1 MTSRPRLAR
10 WGLVAAVVLVLVL
23 IPVLVVARPYLGA
36 VLGLG
41 FGAGR
46 DASLVDLRSTEDLRA
61 RFNADEGS
69 PRLVLLVAP
78 T

>member
-1 MTSRPRLAR
+1 MISRLVR
-10 WGLVAAVVLVLVL
+10 WGLVAAAVLVLLL

-41 FGAGR
+41 LVQEQGS
-46 DASLVDLRSTEDLRA
+46 SLVELRSIDDLRA
-61 RFNADEGS
+61 RFDADTGV
-69 PRLVLLVAP
+69 PRLVLLASP

>member
-1 MTSRPRLAR
+1 MSRLVR
-10 WGLVAAVVLVLVL
+10 WGLMVVVVLVILL

-41 FGAGR
+41 LVQEQGS
-46 DASLVDLRSTEDLRA
+46 SLVELRSIDDLRA
-61 RFNADEGS
+61 RFDADTGV
-69 PRLVLLVAP
+69 PRLVLLVSP

>member
-1 MTSRPRLAR
+1 MA
-10 WGLVAAVVLVLVL
+10 VVVLVVLL

-41 FGAGR
+41 LVQEQGS
-46 DASLVDLRSTEDLRA
+46 SLVELRSIDDLRA
-61 RFNADEGS
+61 RFDADTGV
-69 PRLVLLVAP
+69 PRLVLLASP

>member
-1 MTSRPRLAR
+1 MSRLVRG
-10 WGLVAAVVLVLVL
+10 GLMVVVVLVILL

-41 FGAGR
+41 LGQEQGS
-46 DASLVDLRSTEDLRA
+46 SLVELRSIDDLRA
-61 RFNADEGS
+61 RFDADTGV
-69 PRLVLLVAP
+69 PRLVLLVSP